1 MQAKEIMT
9 TSVITVAPDT
19 PVAEIARLLREKH
32 ISGAPVVDKAGKVVG
47 IVTEIDLIKRH
58 ARLHFPVYLPFLDSL
73 IFLESPRHYQDEV
86 RRVLGTTA
94 QEIMTQPVRTAR
106 PETDVEEIATMMVE
120 ERANPI
126 PILDEAGVL
135 VGIVSHTDIVR
146 LVEQAGMG
154 ESEST
159 TKGS

>member
-9 TSVITVAPDT
+9 TSVITVSPDT
-19 PVAEIARLLREKH
+19 PVAQIARLLREEH
-32 ISGAPVVDKAGKVVG
+32 ISGVPVVDNTGKVVG

-58 ARLHFPVYLPFLDSL
+58 ARVHFPIYLPFLENL

-86 RRVLGTTA
+86 RRALGATA

-120 ERANPI
+120 ERSNPI
-126 PILDEAGVL
+126 PILDETGVL

-146 LVEQAGMG
+146 LMEQAEQGG
-154 ESEST
+154 G
-159 TKGS
+159 GSAT

>member
-9 TSVITVAPDT
+9 TSVITVSPDT
-19 PVAEIARLLREKH
+19 PVAQIARLLREEH
-32 ISGAPVVDKAGKVVG
+32 ISGVPVVDNTGKVVG

-58 ARLHFPVYLPFLDSL
+58 ARVHFPIYLPFLESL
-73 IFLESPRHYQDEV
+73 IFLESPRRYQDEV
-86 RRVLGTTA
+86 RRALGATA

-120 ERANPI
+120 ERSNPI
-126 PILDEAGVL
+126 PILDETGVL

-146 LVEQAGMG
+146 LMEQAEQGRG
-154 ESEST
+154 
-159 TKGS
+159 GSAT

>member
-9 TSVITVAPDT
+9 TSVITVSPDT
-19 PVAEIARLLREKH
+19 PVAQIARLLREEH
-32 ISGAPVVDKAGKVVG
+32 ISGVPVVDNTGKVVG

-58 ARLHFPVYLPFLDSL
+58 ARVHFPIYLPFLESL
-73 IFLESPRHYQDEV
+73 IFLESPRRYQDEV
-86 RRVLGTTA
+86 RRALGATA

-120 ERANPI
+120 ERSNPI
-126 PILDEAGVL
+126 PILDETGVL

-146 LVEQAGMG
+146 LMEQAEQVGG
-154 ESEST
+154 
-159 TKGS
+159 GPAA

>member
-9 TSVITVAPDT
+9 TSVITVSPDT
-19 PVAEIARLLREKH
+19 PVAQIARLLREEH
-32 ISGAPVVDKAGKVVG
+32 ISGVPVVDNTGKVVG

-58 ARLHFPVYLPFLDSL
+58 ARVHFPIYLPFLESL

-86 RRVLGTTA
+86 RRALGATA

-120 ERANPI
+120 ERSNPI
-126 PILDEAGVL
+126 PILDETGVL

-146 LVEQAGMG
+146 LMEQAEQGG
-154 ESEST
+154 G
-159 TKGS
+159 GSAT